1 MHNSK
6 GISVIYLCKEA
17 LRKQHFYPLE
27 LLLSQ
32 QLSRS
37 IPNPTDWAG
46 TEEPQEPC
54 PAMSFPR
61 SAIPHARLRPAQ
73 NNCNVCCS
81 IPINILQTC
90 QGLNQPPVKIS
101 LKVLSKLTTLP
112 LLLWLPLRQW
122 EVPGK
127 EALKPSIHLFLHLS
141 AILKCKFNP
150 IIDLPQRSPYRQQ
163 SPIYSCYL
171 TSL

>member
-1 MHNSK
+1 MWFIW
-6 GISVIYLCKEA
+6 GKEA
-17 LRKQHFYPLE
+17 LRKQHFYSLK

-37 IPNPTDWAG
+37 IPNPTDWAD
-46 TEEPQEPC
+46 TEEPQEPLANV
-54 PAMSFPR
+54 AMSFPS
-61 SAIPHARLRPAQ
+61 SAIPRYQTVQ

-90 QGLNQPPVKIS
+90 QGLKQPPVKIS
-101 LKVLSKLTTLP
+101 RKVSSKWTTLP

-141 AILKCKFNP
+141 AILNCKFNP
-150 IIDLPQRSPYRQQ
+150 IIDLPQVSVQATIPHLFLLFHF
-163 SPIYSCYL
+163 III
-171 TSL
+171 